1 MERKVDIAS
10 LKGVTIL
17 YKNDLHDLGRFVL
30 RAFDARWRGTGS
42 KARPTLYGL
51 ARIYGSI
58 LDCASKP
65 FEEAIEAH
73 GFPLGATVDDGSIER
88 TRGSSTRAR
97 PNRRNRHRSE

>member
-1 MERKVDIAS
+1 MEQKVNLAR

-17 YKNDLHDLGRFVL
+17 YSNDLHDLGKFVVT
-30 RAFDARWRGTGS
+30 AFDARWAGTGS

-65 FEEAIEAH
+65 FEDAIAAH
-73 GFPLGATVDDGSIER
+73 GLPLGATVVGS
-88 TRGSSTRAR
+88 RGSDTRAGLV
-97 PNRRNRHRSE
+97 RRNRRRS